1 VSGPSG
7 PRAAILLYHRVASVS
22 SDPWRLAVPPDLF
35 ERQLGVIA
43 ARFRP
48 LPLRE
53 LVAGLR
59 AGELPNRAVSLTFD
73 DGYRDNLLAAKPL
86 LERHGVP
93 ATVFVISG
101 YIDSERD
108 FWWDVLGRVAPQAD
122 EYRAWHRKL
131 QRLPERERVAVLDEL
146 AGGADPVPAST
157 VSEGELRQLA
167 AGGLVEIGAHT
178 VTHPSLPSLSAEEQ
192 LEEMRVSREHLET
205 AVGQPVEGFSYPYG
219 MFDPETVA
227 CARATGF
234 AYACTA
240 ERRAV
245 AGDDPFE
252 LPRLHVDAE
261 RAEAF
266 GARLA
271 AAFEES

>member
-1 VSGPSG
+1 
-7 PRAAILLYHRVASVS
+7 
-22 SDPWRLAVPPDLF
+22 
-35 ERQLGVIA
+35 
-43 ARFRP
+43 
-48 LPLRE
+48 
-53 LVAGLR
+53 
-59 AGELPNRAVSLTFD
+59 
-73 DGYRDNLLAAKPL
+73 
-86 LERHGVP
+86 
-93 ATVFVISG
+93 
-101 YIDSERD
+101 
-108 FWWDVLGRVAPQAD
+108 
-122 EYRAWHRKL
+122 
-131 QRLPERERVAVLDEL
+131 VAVLDEL
-146 AGGADPVPAST
+146 AEGADPVPPST
-157 VSEGELRQLA
+157 VSAEELRELA

-178 VTHPSLPSLSAEEQ
+178 VTHPALPSLSAEEQ

-219 MFDPETVA
+219 MYDPETVA
-227 CARATGF
+227 CARAAGF

-266 GARLA
+266 EARLT

>member
-1 VSGPSG
+1 VSGPTG

-22 SDPWRLAVPPDLF
+22 SDPWRLAVPPDVF
-35 ERQLGVIA
+35 DRQLEVIA
-43 ARFRP
+43 ARFQP

-59 AGELPNRAVSLTFD
+59 AGDLPARAVAVTFD

-101 YIDSERD
+101 YIGSERD
-108 FWWDVLGRVAPQAD
+108 FWWDVLERVAPQAD

-131 QRLPERERVAVLDEL
+131 QSLPERERVAALDEL
-146 AGGADPVPAST
+146 AEGADPVPPST
-157 VSEGELRQLA
+157 VSAEELREL

-178 VTHPSLPSLSAEEQ
+178 VTHPALPSLRAEEQ
-192 LEEMRVSREHLET
+192 LEEMRVSRKQLES
-205 AVGQPVEGFSYPYG
+205 AIGQPVEGFSYPYG

-227 CARATGF
+227 CARAAGF
-234 AYACTA
+234 AYACTSA
-240 ERRAV
+240 RRA
-245 AGDDPFE
+245 AAPADDPFE
-252 LPRLHVDAE
+252 LPRLPIDAE
-261 RAEAF
+261 PVETF
-266 GARLA
+266 EARLRRA
-271 AAFEES
+271 LG